1 MTFCSVILPYASVY
15 QVPDIYVEGY
25 TSAFNAG
32 MLVLRPDREVFK
44 AMMTAMHAIPFPRYL
59 RNV

>member
-1 MTFCSVILPYASVY
+1 VC

-32 MLVLRPDREVFK
+32 MLVLRPDKEVFK
-44 AMMTAMHAIPFPRYL
+44 AMMTAMHAIPFPR
-59 RNV
+59 